1 MKTSEIR
8 ALSIDE
14 LKQKEMDFRKEL
26 FGLKFQLSKGELEN
40 NQRIRVVRKD
50 IAKILTIITEKE
62 RASGAAAP
70 KRGKGNA

>member
-26 FGLKFQLSKGELEN
+26 FNLKIQLSKGELEN
-40 NQRIRVVRKD
+40 NMRVRAVRKD
-50 IAKILTIITEKE
+50 IAKVLTIITEKE
-62 RASGAAAP
+62 RAAAGGAA
-70 KRGKGNA
+70 KRGAGNA

>member
-26 FGLKFQLSKGELEN
+26 FGLRFQLSKGELEN
-40 NQRIRVVRKD
+40 NKRVSAVRKD
-50 IAKILTIITEKE
+50 IAKMLTVITEKE
-62 RASGAAAP
+62 RAAAAP

>member
-26 FGLKFQLSKGELEN
+26 FNLKIQLSKGELEN
-40 NQRIRVVRKD
+40 NMRVRAVRKD
-50 IAKILTIITEKE
+50 IAKVLTIITEKE
-62 RASGAAAP
+62 RAAAGEAA
-70 KRGKGNA
+70 KRGAGNA